1 MLLAFSISGTGR
13 QNPARII
20 NKKRGRKM
28 FKRIL
33 VAYKF
38 TPASRKALEKG
49 IELANDYGAQIHIF
63 HALDYRLK
71 ALNDSDP
78 ELIEKSEETKHRF
91 QTEAKPLLNGINNVT
106 FGCLPA
112 DPALEICKIARQDK
126 SDLIILGSHQI
137 PEQNCIGRIDYVG
150 VTILEK
156 APCPVM
162 LIPQ

>member
-1 MLLAFSISGTGR
+1 
-13 QNPARII
+13 
-20 NKKRGRKM
+20 M

-49 IELANDYGAQIHIF
+49 IELANDNGARLNIF

-71 ALNDSDP
+71 ALDDSAP
-78 ELIEKSEETKHRF
+78 ELTEISEETKHRF
-91 QTEAKPLLNGINNVT
+91 KTEMKPLLNGFNNVT

-112 DPALEICKIARQDK
+112 DPALEICKIARHDK
-126 SDLIILGSHQI
+126 CDLIILGSHQP
-137 PEQNCIGRIDYVG
+137 PEQKYFGRIDYVG
-150 VTILEK
+150 ITILEK

-162 LIPQ
+162 LVPL

>member
-1 MLLAFSISGTGR
+1 
-13 QNPARII
+13 
-20 NKKRGRKM
+20 M

-49 IELANDYGAQIHIF
+49 IELANDHGARLHIF

-71 ALNDSDP
+71 ALDDSAP
-78 ELIEKSEETKHRF
+78 ELIEKSEETKQRF
-91 QTEAKPLLNGINNVT
+91 QTEAEPLLNGLKNVT

-137 PEQNCIGRIDYVG
+137 PEQSYIGRVDYVG
-150 VTILEK
+150 ITILEK

>member
-1 MLLAFSISGTGR
+1 
-13 QNPARII
+13 
-20 NKKRGRKM
+20 M

-49 IELANDYGAQIHIF
+49 IELANDHGARLHIF

-71 ALNDSDP
+71 ALDDGAS
-78 ELIEKSEETKHRF
+78 ELIEKKEETKHRF
-91 QTEAKPLLNGINNVT
+91 QTEMEPLLNGFKNVA
-106 FGCLPA
+106 FECLPA

-137 PEQNCIGRIDYVG
+137 PEQSYIGRVDYVG
-150 VTILEK
+150 ITILEK

>member
-1 MLLAFSISGTGR
+1 
-13 QNPARII
+13 
-20 NKKRGRKM
+20 M

-49 IELANDYGAQIHIF
+49 IELANDHGARLHIF

-71 ALNDSDP
+71 SLDESAP
-78 ELIEKSEETKHRF
+78 ELIEISEETKLRF
-91 QTEAKPLLNGINNVT
+91 QTEAESLLKGFNNVT

-112 DPALEICKIARQDK
+112 DPALETCKIARLDK
-126 SDLIILGSHQI
+126 TDLIILGSHQI
-137 PEQNCIGRIDYVG
+137 PEQSYISRVDYVG
-150 VTILEK
+150 MTILEK